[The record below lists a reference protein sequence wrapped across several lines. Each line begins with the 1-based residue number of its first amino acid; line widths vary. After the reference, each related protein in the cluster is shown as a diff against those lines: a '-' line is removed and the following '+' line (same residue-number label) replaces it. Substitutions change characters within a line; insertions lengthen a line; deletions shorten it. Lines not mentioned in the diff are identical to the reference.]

1 MTAISASRF
10 QFIADAGKG
19 LRPDGFFFMEM
30 NTRLQVEHP
39 VTEAITGLD
48 LVELQLRVASGEK
61 LPFAQSDLAID
72 GHAVEARLYAEDPEK
87 GFLPSTGTLWA
98 LRFPEGQGLRIDTGV
113 AEGDA
118 VTPFY
123 DPMIAKVIAHAPSR
137 LAALDL
143 LAQALGETVVAG
155 PRTNV
160 AFLKALCEARQFRE
174 GEFDT
179 GFIDRNMDALGAVPR
194 GIDAGAAAA
203 GALALVREREAAAR
217 SSAISAGATGKGPW
231 DVADAFQMSGPR
243 RSGLALVVEG
253 ERVDAMLGWDEDGPS
268 LDMIGDEA
276 VGDGERAFT
285 LVQADDGI
293 IALADGRQTAV
304 RLFDP
309 LSVSLDEADGGGV
322 VKAPMHGKVVA
333 VFVVEGEAVEKGQR
347 IAIVEA
353 MKMEHALVAPRAGTV
368 MEVAA
373 EAGQQVPEGARLV
386 VIGEE
391 D

>member
-1 MTAISASRF
+1 MSPSSR
-10 QFIADAGKG
+10 
-19 LRPDGFFFMEM
+19 R
-30 NTRLQVEHP
+30 
-39 VTEAITGLD
+39 
-48 LVELQLRVASGEK
+48 
-61 LPFAQSDLAID
+61 FARRGS
-72 GHAVEARLYAEDPEK
+72 
-87 GFLPSTGTLWA
+87 
-98 LRFPEGQGLRIDTGV
+98 
-113 AEGDA
+113 
-118 VTPFY
+118 
-123 DPMIAKVIAHAPSR
+123 
-137 LAALDL
+137 
-143 LAQALGETVVAG
+143 
-155 PRTNV
+155 
-160 AFLKALCEARQFRE
+160 FRE

-285 LVQADDGI
+285 LVQTDEGI